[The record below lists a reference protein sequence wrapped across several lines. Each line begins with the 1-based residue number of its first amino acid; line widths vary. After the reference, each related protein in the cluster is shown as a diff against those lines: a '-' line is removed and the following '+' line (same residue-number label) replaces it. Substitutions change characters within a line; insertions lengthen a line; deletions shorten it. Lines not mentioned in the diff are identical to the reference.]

1 MSTIAAA
8 SSQAL
13 TPTQALAD
21 YYSSQLQN
29 GNTLAESLLQGTPPE
44 FQELY
49 SAASAS
55 ENSSISGVTG
65 ASGSTAPTPEQQYQS
80 GLLNNATV
88 LAQSLG
94 LGNHVDTFA

>member
-13 TPTQALAD
+13 TPTQALGE

-44 FQELY
+44 FQALY
-49 SAASAS
+49 SAASAT
-55 ENSSISGVTG
+55 ENSSISGVSG
-65 ASGSTAPTPEQQYQS
+65 ATSSTALTPEQQYQAS
-80 GLLNNATV
+80 VLSNATA

-94 LGNHVDTFA
+94 LGNHVDTFV